1 MLKQSNFNHSKLSTT
16 KLSQLALGLS
26 CAFRHGSG
34 SSSSSSSSSSEEVTV
49 YTPEEAALVEQ
60 LFYFLDGLN
69 GFIDGTE
76 DRFFESGEY
85 FTDDG
90 IFCSTG
96 RGCAKSLAEM
106 PSLFGILPALIE
118 SIVFVNFKITGVNP
132 SLPIPSITFITD
144 EVAIVAATGCSFLIP
159 SRTGLVYFEGEL
171 VSQFH
176 IADSDEQSVFAFF
189 EGFQPNAT
197 SCNY

>member
-1 MLKQSNFNHSKLSTT
+1 M
-16 KLSQLALGLS
+16 
-26 CAFRHGSG
+26 C
-34 SSSSSSSSSSEEVTV
+34 
-49 YTPEEAALVEQ
+49 
-60 LFYFLDGLN
+60 
-69 GFIDGTE
+69 
-76 DRFFESGEY
+76 
-85 FTDDG
+85 
-90 IFCSTG
+90 
-96 RGCAKSLAEM
+96 
-106 PSLFGILPALIE
+106 
-118 SIVFVNFKITGVNP
+118 KITCRNAIAIWHITSINRINCTCKFQNKGVNP